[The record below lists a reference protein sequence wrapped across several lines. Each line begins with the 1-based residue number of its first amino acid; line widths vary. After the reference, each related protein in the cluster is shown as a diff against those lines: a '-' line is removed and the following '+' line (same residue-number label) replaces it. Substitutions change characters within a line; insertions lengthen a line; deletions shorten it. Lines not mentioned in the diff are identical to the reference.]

1 MFQTQR
7 TIKWLAIP
15 IIAAVLLLLI
25 PFSQR
30 EVATQRLEQELNR
43 AVELRKNIADSCG
56 ELLPNENSPLE
67 RWFVGKLKPTPSTG
81 KSLNNSSCVLKANS
95 TQASQFH
102 LLAQWSLG
110 FEIFMQNSAAPIITQ
125 TYSTK
130 FPLPL
135 CFLPL
140 LIFILTLPFNFST
153 YASICFLLFHLL
165 FLSGLNLIQLIK
177 TLPKTTISIVTT
189 DRLFPGLLLF
199 SLWFALRP
207 VSERKRAR
215 NPNGTVE
222 ALVNSFFTN
231 LIGIWNPILYTLL
244 GPMLF
249 NYGTETK
256 KIRLFFNTQLMIWTL
271 SLYVLGLELSNVY
284 SVFNTFLTPRY
295 LSFSIIFY
303 LFTAIIPQIPN
314 PQPLIW
320 ETKHFWKYLIVVTI
334 VEILGFL
341 FPELRSIPTL
351 TRLALVFLL
360 VDFSQSHLEKWNS
373 IFNRWKGPL
382 MVLIISSSVAAFSS
396 EVGAIDLVAA
406 ICDPKKHPTAILPF
420 TILSGFLLG
429 FLTGGLT
436 SPFFILVSQMIQ
448 AYPNPLIRA
457 ALFDGVLTGL
467 MFSPFSLFNLYP
479 SVQYKI
485 SLQKI
490 LQTRTKQLALPM
502 GMGLLIYF
510 VGTVTTLGVLPP
522 VCFVFCCLTIVTYKL
537 KQSRWKISMFGA
549 SEHNGP
555 H

>member
-1 MFQTQR
+1 MFQYQR
-7 TIKWLAIP
+7 IIKWITIP
-15 IIAAVLLLLI
+15 LVAFILLQLI

-30 EVATQRLEQELNR
+30 EVATQRLEQEINH
-43 AVELRKNIADSCG
+43 AVDLKKRIADSCQ

-67 RWFVGKLKPTPSTG
+67 RWFITKLKPSTPPENSAPI
-81 KSLNNSSCVLKANS
+81 SSCILKANS

-110 FEIFMQNSAAPIITQ
+110 FEIFKSNSTQPIITQ

-140 LIFILTLPFNFST
+140 LIFILTLSFNFSI
-153 YASICFLLFHLL
+153 YGSVCFLVFHFL
-165 FLSGLNLIQLIK
+165 FLSGLNLIQLLKI
-177 TLPKTTISIVTT
+177 LPKVAVSIVTT

-207 VSERKRAR
+207 LSERKRAR
-215 NPNGTVE
+215 TPVGTVE
-222 ALVNSFFTN
+222 AVVNSFFTN
-231 LIGIWNPILYTLL
+231 LIGIWNPILYTLV

-249 NYGTETK
+249 SFTNDQK
-256 KIRLFFNTQLMIWTL
+256 KLRLFFNTQLLIWTL
-271 SLYVLGLELSNVY
+271 SLYILGLEISNIY

-303 LFTAIIPQIPN
+303 LFTSFIPQNPN
-314 PQPLIW
+314 SQPLIW
-320 ETKHFWKYLIVVTI
+320 ETKYFWKYLVAIGIT
-334 VEILGFL
+334 EFLGFL
-341 FPELRSIPTL
+341 IPELRSIPTL
-351 TRLALVFLL
+351 TRLALIFLL
-360 VDFSQSHLEKWNS
+360 VEFSQSNLESWSS
-373 IFNRWKGPL
+373 IFARWKGPL
-382 MVLIISSSVAAFSS
+382 LVLIISSSVATFSS
-396 EVGAIDLVAA
+396 EVGAIDLVAS
-406 ICDPKKHPTAILPF
+406 ICDPQKHPTAILPF

-490 LQTRTKQLALPM
+490 LQIRAQQLTLPLI
-502 GMGLLIYF
+502 MGLLIYF

-522 VCFVFCCLTIVTYKL
+522 VCFVFCCLTIATYKL
-537 KQSRWKISMFGA
+537 KQSRWKISTFGA
-549 SEHNGP
+549 VEHNGP